1 MASVTIYDVARDAG
15 VSIKTVSRVM
25 NAEPNVR
32 PATRERVAAVAEALG
47 YSPNLSARSLAGSKS
62 FVLTVFVDASL
73 TLDHWSSERGT
84 DYLTRIQLG
93 ATLPCREAG
102 YHLLLELIDHD
113 TPRIRQEVNGLL
125 AALKPDGV
133 ILTPPSSDN
142 EVVLELLQRAGTP
155 FVRLGPERDLPG
167 GLRMRLDDRLAAARM
182 TKLLIDLGH
191 RRIGFI
197 MGDPRFGSSRAR
209 RDGFLSALAAEGL
222 PVEPA
227 WIQNGDFTFQSG
239 LEAGRTLL
247 AQHERPTAI
256 FASSDDM
263 ALGCLAAADEAGL
276 TAPAD
281 LSVAGFDDST
291 GSRFSRPSLTTVRQP
306 LVEMAAAAARALV
319 SGEIAADCDR
329 DADLRQ
335 FPAFQLIQRQS
346 TAAPRAS

>member
-1 MASVTIYDVARDAG
+1 MASVTIYDVARHAG

-32 PATRERVAAVAEALG
+32 PATRERVTASAEALG

-62 FVLTVFVDASL
+62 FVLTVFVDAPL

-102 YHLLLELIDHD
+102 YHLLLELIGHD
-113 TPRIRQEVNGLL
+113 APRIRQEVNSLL

-142 EVVLELLQRAGTP
+142 EVVLELLQEAGVP
-155 FVRLGPERDLPG
+155 FVWLGPERDLPG
-167 GLRMRLDDRLAAARM
+167 GLRMRMEDHHAAAQM
-182 TKLLIDLGH
+182 TRLLADLGH
-191 RRIGFI
+191 RRIGFV
-197 MGDPRFGSSRAR
+197 MGDPRFGASRAR
-209 RDGFLSALAAEGL
+209 RDGFQAAMSDLGL

-239 LEAGRTLL
+239 LEAGRALL
-247 AQHERPTAI
+247 ALGDRPTAI

-263 ALGCLAAADEAGL
+263 ALGCLDAADEAGL
-276 TAPAD
+276 TVPGD
-281 LSVAGFDDST
+281 LSIAGFDDSV

-306 LVEMAAAAARALV
+306 LIAMATAAARALIQ
-319 SGEIAADCDR
+319 GDIAPDCDR
-329 DADLRQ
+329 DADLDQ
-335 FPAFQLIQRQS
+335 FPPFQLIARQS
-346 TAAPRAS
+346 TAAPRSN